1 LLEIREHFPS
11 LASPRLKKLQF
22 PNLSFGSKGGSLFFF
37 TDNKMTNNDL
47 IVASGAPLPTSVKW
61 PMLVKVVPGLLTL
74 AFSACIVLLSIW
86 SLSPPEIVTNVPP
99 GEFSSARARDYLK
112 AIAVKPHPI
121 GSAGHAEVRDYIFA
135 ELVKMGLEP
144 QVQKTTA
151 VKTRSGSAHRAA
163 TVQNIVAKL
172 QGTANTR
179 AVLLVAHYDAAP
191 FSLGASDDGAAIAS
205 LLETLRALKASGPLK
220 NDLIFLATDGEE
232 IGLLGASAF
241 VQQHPWAKDAGV
253 VLNFEAR
260 GDHGPSMM
268 FQTTEGNG
276 WLIDALAESVSRPVA
291 NSLSADIYKLLPN
304 DTDFTVFDQAGMN
317 GLNFAYIEGIS
328 AYHTS
333 LDNMANLDE
342 RSLQHHG
349 MYAFGLA
356 RRFGNS
362 NLNGPISRNE
372 AVYFD
377 LFGRTLIHYSRT
389 TALVLS
395 ILVALITFGV
405 IVLGLRRGLLT
416 LSGQVWGFLALLVS
430 MIGATLLVM
439 LVYWTLA
446 TFAGSRTSFRQGDTW
461 TNHLYLTGFVLLT
474 VATTAILYSLFRK
487 KVSIDNLATG
497 ALLWF
502 LLLLIVSHIFFP
514 GGSYLLVWPLLFALI
529 VWVLKFTLPP
539 GKLSLT
545 KLSLIATVCAVP
557 GLILISPLVYQI
569 FVAVGINQTSLVVV
583 PVTLLLG
590 LLLLNLE
597 LMARS
602 FRWLLPGASALAAVC
617 FIVAALL
624 QPNFSQQQPR
634 RNELFYAMNA
644 DTGKA
649 VWASSD
655 ARPDEWT
662 SQFLS
667 RDVAAAPLNDY
678 LPWVNSVPF
687 LQQPAPAAALAA
699 PEIKV
704 LDDQV
709 QEQTRRI
716 HMRVSSGRDAA
727 TLFIYSGTEISEAAV
742 NGQPLAKRQD
752 APAWAKGQVLVYSA
766 PPREGIE
773 LLLTTKSAEP
783 LIVKVVDRS
792 FQFPELTNVTV
803 KARPNYIVPA
813 PASFSDSTFIGKSF
827 SLPVAQATVSSLTS
841 H

>member
-1 LLEIREHFPS
+1 
-11 LASPRLKKLQF
+11 
-22 PNLSFGSKGGSLFFF
+22 
-37 TDNKMTNNDL
+37 MTNNDV
-47 IVASGAPLPTSVKW
+47 IAASSAPVSTFPKSHR
-61 PMLVKVVPGLLTL
+61 LVKVLPGLLALVFAACL
-74 AFSACIVLLSIW
+74 ALLSIW
-86 SLSPPEIVTNVPP
+86 FLSPPEIVTNVPP

-112 AIAVKPHPI
+112 AFTIKPHPI
-121 GSAGHAEVRDYIFA
+121 GSPAHAEVRDYIVG
-135 ELVKMGLEP
+135 ELVKLGLEP
-144 QVQKTTA
+144 QVQTTTA
-151 VKTRSGSAHRAA
+151 VRTRQGSTYRAA

-191 FSLGASDDGAAIAS
+191 YSLGASDDGAGIAS
-205 LLETLRALKASGPLK
+205 LLETFRALKANAPLK
-220 NDLIFLATDGEE
+220 NDVIFLATDGEE
-232 IGLLGASAF
+232 IGLMGATAF
-241 VQQHPWAKDAGV
+241 VQQHPWAKDVGV

-260 GDHGPSMM
+260 GDHGPSIM
-268 FQTTEGNG
+268 FQTTDGNG
-276 WLIDALAESVSRPVA
+276 WLIDELAESVDRPVA
-291 NSLSADIYKLLPN
+291 NSLSVDIYKRLPN
-304 DTDFTVFDQAGMN
+304 DTDFTVFQQAGMK

-328 AYHTS
+328 SYHS
-333 LDNMANLDE
+333 SRDNMANLDE

-349 MYAFGLA
+349 MYGLALA

-362 NLNGPISRNE
+362 DLNGSISRSD

-377 LFGRTLIHYSRT
+377 LFGRTLIHYSQT

-395 ILVALITFGV
+395 ILVALITLGV
-405 IVLGLRRGLLT
+405 IVFGLRRGLLT
-416 LSGQVWGFLALLVS
+416 LAGQACGFLALLAS

-439 LVYWTLA
+439 LVYWALA
-446 TFAGSRTSFRQGDTW
+446 KFLGSRTSFRQGDTR

-474 VATTAILYSLFRK
+474 VAATTILYSLFRK
-487 KVSIDNLATG
+487 KVSIDNLAIG
-497 ALLWF
+497 ALIWF
-502 LLLLIVSHIFFP
+502 LLLLIVSHIYFP

-529 VWVLKFTLPP
+529 AWILKFTLPA

-545 KLSLIATVCAVP
+545 KLGLISAVCAAPGIILIAP
-557 GLILISPLVYQI
+557 MVYQI
-569 FVAVGINQTSLVVV
+569 FVAVGISQTIAVVI

-590 LLLLNLE
+590 LLLINFE
-597 LMARS
+597 LIASS
-602 FRWLLPGASALAAVC
+602 FRWLLPAASALAAVC

-634 RNELFYAMNA
+634 GNEVFYVLNA

-667 RDVAAAPLNDY
+667 RDATSAPLNEY
-678 LPWVNSVPF
+678 LPWLNNTAF
-687 LQQPAPAAALAA
+687 LQQPAPAATLAA

-709 QEQTRRI
+709 QDQTRRI
-716 HMRVSSGRDAA
+716 HLRVNSVREAA
-727 TLFIYSGTEISEAAV
+727 TLFIYSGTEISEALI
-742 NGQPLAKRQD
+742 NGQPLPKRPN
-752 APAWAKGQVLVYSA
+752 APAWEKGQLLIYSA
-766 PPREGIE
+766 PPREGVE
-773 LLLTTKSAEP
+773 LLLKTKSSEP

-813 PASFSDSTFIGKSF
+813 PASYTDSTFIGKSF
-827 SLPVAQATVSSLTS
+827 SLPATQATVSSLTS
-841 H
+841 N